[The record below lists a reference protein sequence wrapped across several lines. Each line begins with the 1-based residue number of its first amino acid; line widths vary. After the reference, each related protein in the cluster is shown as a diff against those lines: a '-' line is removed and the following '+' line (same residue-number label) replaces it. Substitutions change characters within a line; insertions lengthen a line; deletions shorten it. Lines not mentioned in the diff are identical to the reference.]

1 MSSTGDTIIVSESE
15 SRLNAAQS
23 KRLVIAVCLS
33 VALLTAG
40 SVWWGLSH
48 PTPASLQVVEPSRTP
63 GGPATVQ
70 ATITVLGMTCEGCA
84 ATITSSLK
92 KLGADNV
99 VVNLDQK
106 SAVVTFRTD
115 KLSLSTVL
123 EKITE
128 LGYQPKLDS

>member
-1 MSSTGDTIIVSESE
+1 MPETA
-15 SRLNAAQS
+15 SRLNSAQS
-23 KRLVIAVCLS
+23 KGLVIALGLS
-33 VALLTAG
+33 VAILTVG

-48 PTPASLQVVEPSRTP
+48 PTPASLQVVTPSRTP

-70 ATITVLGMTCEGCA
+70 ATITVLGMSCEGCA
-84 ATITSSLK
+84 ATITSSLRK
-92 KLGADNV
+92 MGADEV
-99 VVNLDQK
+99 VVDLEQK

-115 KLSLSTVL
+115 KLSLSNIL